1 MISKPVEI
9 CNIFALGYRGGRGVV
24 DDLAG
29 ARSEHDLHMDE
40 SDGQF
45 SRIERAG
52 GEQFVKV
59 RRGYYLWAVGA
70 AGE

>member
-1 MISKPVEI
+1 MPLHQSRADSSTKSRISKPVEI
-9 CNIFALGYRGGRGVV
+9 CDIFALGYRSGRGVV

-45 SRIERAG
+45 ARIERASD
-52 GEQFVKV
+52 K
-59 RRGYYLWAVGA
+59 
-70 AGE
+70 